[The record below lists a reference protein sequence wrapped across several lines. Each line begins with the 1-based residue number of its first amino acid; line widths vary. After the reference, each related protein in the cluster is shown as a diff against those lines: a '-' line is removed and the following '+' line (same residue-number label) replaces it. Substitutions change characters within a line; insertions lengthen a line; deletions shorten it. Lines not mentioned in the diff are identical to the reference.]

1 MANTSKMIYGTIR
14 WFTTWKATPSH
25 TSAVPYALSQGG
37 WLSLVLF
44 TMVGANCFY
53 TGNLIDHCM
62 RANR

>member
-1 MANTSKMIYGTIR
+1 
-14 WFTTWKATPSH
+14 
-25 TSAVPYALSQGG
+25 VPYALSQGG

-53 TGNLIDHCM
+53 TGKLIDHCM